1 MERARGVLPTDGRA
15 LTAMAKLH
23 VGHQREHIVDVARGP
38 RFDLAAGDYRNA
50 RRRVFKRPP
59 DPLSGDDDFGGDSWR
74 EGLRL
79 LVDAC
84 ESAPG
89 VNPGGREF
97 VYGQFVA
104 ALWNRLRVIDY
115 MKCHPEVNEQ
125 RIERPLV
132 VLGLP
137 RTGTSLASYLLD
149 QDPLRRSLLT
159 WEAEDSVPPAPPES
173 LRTDPRCLKKKAEL
187 DVLAEGL
194 KAAEIPMVHWD
205 EADGPTECL
214 FVQNQ
219 DFKAYLWEAYMPTS
233 AYADWLSHA
242 DMSSAYE
249 YQRTVLQMLQSRAPG
264 VWSLKMPS
272 HAVHIETLLA
282 TYPDVRI
289 VWAHRDPFKSTA
301 SFLRLN
307 YLSRAV
313 LGAEVDVDVIVPN
326 VLQQLRE
333 HVDRPLATRRR
344 IGDERFFDLHYADL
358 MRDPIAVMQS
368 LYEWDGDP
376 LTNATE
382 HAMLDWLD
390 AHPQDRFGVA
400 PYSLDGS
407 GVTRADLE
415 PLFDEYLS
423 LFDIELES
431 DAR

>member
-1 MERARGVLPTDGRA
+1 MTMSLPSQSASRVDDLVTRACERAGL
-15 LTAMAKLH
+15 
-23 VGHQREHIVDVARGP
+23 
-38 RFDLAAGDYRNA
+38 
-50 RRRVFKRPP
+50 
-59 DPLSGDDDFGGDSWR
+59 DDFGGDSWR
-74 EGLRL
+74 VGLRV
-79 LVDAC
+79 LVDTC
-84 ESAPG
+84 ETAPG

-97 VYGQFVA
+97 VYGQFVD

-115 MKCHPEVNEQ
+115 IKSHPKVNQQ

-159 WEAEDSVPPAPPES
+159 WEAEDSVPPSTPAT
-173 LRTDPRCLKKKAEL
+173 LYTDSRCLKKKAEL

-194 KAAEIPMVHWD
+194 KAANIPMVHWD

-219 DFKAYLWEAYMPTS
+219 DFKAYLWEAYMPTA
-233 AYADWLSHA
+233 AYADWLLHA

-249 YQRTVLQMLQSRAPG
+249 YQRTVLQMLQSSAPG
-264 VWSLKMPS
+264 TWSLKMPS

-282 TYPDVRI
+282 TYPDARI

-313 LGAEVDVDVIVPN
+313 LGAEVDIDVIVPN
-326 VLQQLRE
+326 VLQQLKE
-333 HVDRPLATRRR
+333 HVDRPLAARRR
-344 IGDERFFDLHYADL
+344 IGDDKSFDLHYADL
-358 MRDPIAVMQS
+358 IRDPISVMRA
-368 LYEWDGDP
+368 LYEWAGDP
-376 LTNATE
+376 LTSATE
-382 HAMLDWLD
+382 HAMLEWLE
-390 AHPQDRFGVA
+390 AHSQDRFGVA
-400 PYSLDGS
+400 PYSLEGS
-407 GVTRADLE
+407 GVNRSDLE

-423 LFDIELES
+423 VFDIELEG